1 MSSATTNRPNI
12 ILTGFMGT
20 GKSTVG
26 RIAASRLGYAFVDTD
41 ELIERTHGPI
51 TDIFATDGEAAF
63 RRYEAEAAADLAEQ
77 SGLVI
82 STGGRLLLDPE
93 NAARLTRTGRA
104 FCLSATVDTLVD
116 RLARSASTRPLLAG
130 FDRRDRITALL
141 TERGPGY
148 ARFEQIATDGRSP
161 AGVVD
166 ELLARVSRPPSTPP
180 MILPAPEFT
189 ASLNHFTNQMG
200 FRIELIFPADD
211 PAIAVLRRDD
221 ITVVLD
227 RNATTAHRATGPIEP
242 PLVLPDGKQSVSVS
256 HLQPDGEGVVGR
268 AGMVYRDLIPD
279 RFGGR
284 FIASHISIADGGP
297 VPDYVHHHDIRFQMI
312 YCARGW
318 VKVVYEDQGEPL
330 VMHEGDC
337 ALQPPH
343 IRHRVLESSAGMEVV
358 EVSCPAEHITSVD
371 HDLPLPTSLL
381 RPDRVFGGQ
390 RFVFHQAA
398 TATWQPWRADGFE
411 TCETAI
417 ATATTGLA
425 RVRTVRP
432 VGSNTTT
439 AVLAPHDDEL
449 LFWFVLRGSVAVT
462 IDGQEHIL
470 ASASSITIP
479 AGLAYTASNAS
490 HDAAFLEV
498 SIGENGRLVS

>member
-1 MSSATTNRPNI
+1 MTTATGNRRNI

-26 RIAASRLGYAFVDTD
+26 RIAASRLGYQFVDTD
-41 ELIERTHGPI
+41 ELIERTHGSI
-51 TDIFATDGEAAF
+51 TEIFATHGEATF

-82 STGGRLLLDPE
+82 STGGRLLLDRE

-130 FDRRDRITALL
+130 FDRRERITSLL
-141 TERGPGY
+141 SERGPGY
-148 ARFEQIATDGRSP
+148 ARFEQIATDNRSP

-180 MILPAPEFT
+180 TIFPAPEFT
-189 ASLNHFTNQMG
+189 ASLTHFTGHLG
-200 FRIELIFPADD
+200 FRIDHIFPADD
-211 PAIAVLRRDD
+211 PAVAVLRRDD
-221 ITVVLD
+221 ITIVLD
-227 RNATTAHRATGPIEP
+227 RNATAAHRAVGAVEP
-242 PLVLPDGKQSVSVS
+242 PMVVPDGQQSIAVS
-256 HLQPDGEGVVGR
+256 HLRADGDTVVGR

-279 RFGGR
+279 RYGGR

-318 VKVVYEDQGEPL
+318 VKVVYEDQGEPF

-337 ALQPPH
+337 VLQPPH
-343 IRHRVLESSAGMEVV
+343 IRHRVLESSSGFEVV
-358 EVSCPAEHITSVD
+358 EVSCPAEHVTSVD

-381 RPDRVFGGQ
+381 RPNRVFGGQ

-398 TATWQPWRADGFE
+398 AASWQPWRGAGFE
-411 TCETAI
+411 ACETAI
-417 ATATTGLA
+417 VDATFGLA
-425 RVRTVRP
+425 RVRTVRRAN
-432 VGSNTTT
+432 G
-439 AVLAPHDDEL
+439 APSTVSLERHHDEL
-449 LFWFVLRGSVAVT
+449 LFWFMLHGSADVVV
-462 IDGQEHIL
+462 DGHEHRL
-470 ASASSITIP
+470 ARASSVTIP
-479 AGLAYTASNAS
+479 AGVEHALSNAS
-490 HDAAFLEV
+490 NDATFLEV
-498 SIGENGRLVS
+498 SIG

>member
-1 MSSATTNRPNI
+1 MTPATTNRPNI

-26 RIAASRLGYAFVDTD
+26 RIAASRLGFQFIDTD
-41 ELIERTHGPI
+41 ELIERTHGAI
-51 TDIFATDGEAAF
+51 TEIFATAGEAAF

-141 TERGPGY
+141 NERGPGY

-166 ELLARVSRPPSTPP
+166 ELLARVSRPPSHPP
-180 MILPAPEFT
+180 TVLPAPEFT
-189 ASLNHFTNQMG
+189 ASLNHFTEQMG
-200 FRIELIFPADD
+200 FRIEHIFPADD
-211 PAIAVLRRDD
+211 PAIAILRRNE

-227 RNATTAHRATGPIEP
+227 RNATTAHRQTGPIEP
-242 PLVLPDGKQSVSVS
+242 PLVLPDGNQSVAVS
-256 HLQPDGEGVVGR
+256 HLQPDGDAIVGR

-279 RFGGR
+279 RYGGR

-318 VKVVYEDQGEPL
+318 AKVVYEDQGEPF

-337 ALQPPH
+337 VLQPPH
-343 IRHRVLESSAGMEVV
+343 IRHRVLESSAGFEVV
-358 EVSCPAEHITSVD
+358 EVSCPAEHLTSVD

-398 TATWQPWRADGFE
+398 VATWRPWRATGFE
-411 TCETAI
+411 TCQTAI

-425 RVRTVRP
+425 RVQTVRP
-432 VGSNTTT
+432 VGVTTPT
-439 AVLAPHDDEL
+439 AVLAPNNDEL
-449 LFWFVLRGSVAVT
+449 LFWFMLRGSAIVT
-462 IDGQEHIL
+462 IDGQEHML
-470 ASASSITIP
+470 KPASSITIP
-479 AGLAYTASNAS
+479 AGLAHTLSHASSNS
-490 HDAAFLEV
+490 KFLEV
-498 SIGENGRLVS
+498 SIGEPSSSSR